1 MARVRACIA
10 LAATIALI
18 ASYKLLAEPKPD
30 YMITERTVAE
40 ALLQETGSLP
50 IDPDW
55 RFPRNITV
63 GILWARKEVIRSA
76 REFADYPPEAFVT
89 TYRRT
94 PHGAE
99 RGRWECSSM
108 IVTLSSTATAT
119 ARP

>member
-1 MARVRACIA
+1 MPNHPRSGTPDGH
-10 LAATIALI
+10 ATIALI
-18 ASYKLLAEPKPD
+18 ASYKVLAEPKPD

-55 RFPRNITV
+55 RNITV
-63 GILWARKEVIRSA
+63 GILWGRKEVIRSA
-76 REFADYPPEAFVT
+76 REFADYPSEAFVT

-99 RGRWECSSM
+99 HGRWECSSM